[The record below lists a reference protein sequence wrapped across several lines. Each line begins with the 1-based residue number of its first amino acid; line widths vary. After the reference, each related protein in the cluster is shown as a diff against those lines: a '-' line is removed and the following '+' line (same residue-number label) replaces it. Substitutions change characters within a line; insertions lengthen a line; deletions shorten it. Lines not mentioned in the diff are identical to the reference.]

1 MEKVAVLMSYYD
13 GDSYIEEQ
21 IESILNQEVDPN
33 VQLDLFVRDDGSP
46 TSDLAILKKYH
57 HEKKINLIKGANLGV
72 KMSFFKLLRDI
83 KDYDFYFFS
92 DQDDVWVKDKVQ
104 VMLNEFKKYDNDDP
118 VGIYSDLFVADKDA
132 KPTGRLMKKGIL
144 PVTSSDPRSSSKYIL
159 RYYEVTG
166 ASFAIN
172 ETCRKM
178 AVAMGEKVFEKTL
191 MHDATIAFML
201 TSVGKLVYMDIPLVY
216 YRQHGN
222 NLIGAKEQT
231 SLLENIRN
239 IKAIIEGKVKKIYE
253 LYIVNENCKALIN
266 PERALLIRKI
276 MTHRSCKSPMYM
288 WKLREDVY
296 GKHKLISQLFFL
308 IFGISAVRKYQ
319 NKIY

>member
-13 GDSYIEEQ
+13 GDSYVEEQ
-21 IESILNQEVDPN
+21 IESILNQEVDPS

-57 HEKKINLIKGANLGV
+57 HEKKLNLIQGSNLGV
-72 KMSFFKLLRDI
+72 KISFFKLLQDI
-83 KDYDFYFFS
+83 KGYDFYFFS

-104 VMLNEFKKYDNDDP
+104 VMLNEFKKYDNGDP

-132 KPTGRLMKKGIL
+132 KPTGKLMKKGIL
-144 PVTSSDPRSSSKYIL
+144 PVTPSDPRSSSKYIL

-166 ASFAIN
+166 AAFAIN
-172 ETCRKM
+172 EACRKM
-178 AVAMGEKVFEKTL
+178 AVAMGKKVFEKTS

-201 TSVGKLVYMDIPLVY
+201 ASVGKLVYMDIPLVY

-231 SLLENIRN
+231 SLLEKIIN
-239 IKAIIEGKVKKIYE
+239 IKTIIEGKVKKIYA
-253 LYIVNENCKALIN
+253 LYIVNENCTDLVN
-266 PERALLIRKI
+266 TERARLIRNI
-276 MTHRSCKSPMYM
+276 MTRSSCKAPIYM

-296 GKHKLISQLFFL
+296 GKHKLLVHFFFL